1 MNEYRITIT
10 ETLQKTVTV
19 EAESRE
25 EAEQKVNDAWRRAE
39 YILDAEDFQGV
50 EIKAEDPYVKLTY
63 SEMADLFSKANDKGH
78 KPICGY
84 IVFTEDSFEKQYPF
98 ESRTYA
104 VSSNNKAYI
113 SGMGGYSIYGSSLDG
128 SDVNVRLEMYMRGE
142 NHWKVDYCYV
152 DKQDVE
158 SVEKYKSQRDLE
170 R

>member
-39 YILDAEDFQGV
+39 YILDAEGNV
-50 EIKAEDPYVKLTY
+50 EVKIKAEDPYVKLTY
-63 SEMADLFSKANDKGH
+63 QEMADLFSKANDRGH